1 MVVIKK
7 YGNRRLY
14 HTGTSSYVN
23 LDQVTAIIRSGE
35 RIQVVDAKSGDDLT
49 RDVLLQIMME
59 VLASGDLFPTSMLHR
74 VIRATGDD
82 PWSRMTRQQ
91 MATGLQLLSAQMDQ
105 LEAMVPKPGAASPP
119 PAPEPDP
126 EPVVQDEAPPPKPAA
141 APPSRPQAAQELDAL
156 RAQLAALEARL
167 KR

>member
-1 MVVIKK
+1 MVIIKK
-7 YGNRRLY
+7 YSNRRLY

-23 LDQVTAIIRSGE
+23 LDQVTALIRTGE
-35 RIQVVDAKSGDDLT
+35 QIQVVDAKSGQDLT
-49 RDVLLQIMME
+49 REILLQIMME
-59 VLASGDLFPTSMLHR
+59 VLQSGDLFPTSMLHR

-105 LEAMVPKPGAASPP
+105 LEAMVPKPARPSPVPAAEPDVQP
-119 PAPEPDP
+119 VADEEPAPAPEPT
-126 EPVVQDEAPPPKPAA
+126 PPPRRPEAA
-141 APPSRPQAAQELDAL
+141 RELDAL
-156 RAQLAALEARL
+156 REQLAALEARL